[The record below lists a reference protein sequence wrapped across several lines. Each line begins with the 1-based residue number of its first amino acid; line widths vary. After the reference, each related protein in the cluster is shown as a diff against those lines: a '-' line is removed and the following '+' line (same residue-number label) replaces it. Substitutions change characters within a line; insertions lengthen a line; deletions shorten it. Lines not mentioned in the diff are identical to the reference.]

1 MSLLQLTNLWPPF
14 TGQPLEESEPISPPM
29 FGIADVHRGSAFVG
43 DGLRLSR
50 VSTDSV
56 RMIGIVP
63 DQHRA
68 Q

>member
-14 TGQPLEESEPISPPM
+14 TGKPLEESEPISPPM
-29 FGIADVHRGSAFVG
+29 FGVADVRLGSACVG
-43 DGLRLSR
+43 DGLRLAR
-50 VSTDSV
+50 VSSDSV
-56 RMIGIVP
+56 RMMGSVP

>member
-14 TGQPLEESEPISPPM
+14 TGKPISPPM
-29 FGIADVHRGSAFVG
+29 FGVADVRLGSACVG
-43 DGLRLSR
+43 DGLRLAR
-50 VSTDSV
+50 VSSDSV
-56 RMIGIVP
+56 RMMGSVP